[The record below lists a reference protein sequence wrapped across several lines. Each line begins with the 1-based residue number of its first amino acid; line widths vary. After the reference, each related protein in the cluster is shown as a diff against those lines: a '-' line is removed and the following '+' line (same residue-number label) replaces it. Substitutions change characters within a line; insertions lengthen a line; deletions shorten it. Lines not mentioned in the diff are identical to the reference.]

1 MTLPDWFNS
10 IDDIPVVITILAAFF
25 GAVLWVINQK
35 IEAIKHEVQP
45 NSGRSMKDTVD
56 RIEAKLDQHI
66 HWHLSSER

>member
-10 IDDIPVVITILAAFF
+10 IDDIPVVITILTAFF
-25 GAVLWVINQK
+25 G
-35 IEAIKHEVQP
+35 AIKHEVQP